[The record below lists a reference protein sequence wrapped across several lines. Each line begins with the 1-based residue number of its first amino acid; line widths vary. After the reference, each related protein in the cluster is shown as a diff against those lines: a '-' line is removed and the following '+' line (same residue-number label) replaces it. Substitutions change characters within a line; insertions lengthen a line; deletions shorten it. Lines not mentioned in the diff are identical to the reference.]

1 MKSLMNIKID
11 LNDDEEIDGETYK
24 ERVIDG
30 IIENMW
36 KFNQTYNFSTD
47 NMVRLNFQFNLNLF

>member
-1 MKSLMNIKID
+1 MNIKID